1 MKYTISTVILA
12 MIFFSCSPR
21 AYYAIDALRHSEF
34 VLQTKNYALNDIVE
48 SKLERMKN
56 EGNIL
61 KFDGR
66 DNQNITY
73 FKIVFAPKDSIK
85 LKSLLMYAEPTKDS
99 KVIYIKTEPEFLL
112 LNEMNGN
119 KDTVYYKKGRHIYVN
134 KFRYRTRKFLGYKF
148 YPY

>member
-1 MKYTISTVILA
+1 MKYVISTVILA
-12 MIFFSCSPR
+12 MVFFSCSPR

-48 SKLERMKN
+48 SKLERMKT

-61 KFDGR
+61 KFDRR

-73 FKIVFAPKDSIK
+73 FKIEFPPKDSIK
-85 LKSLLMYAEPTKDS
+85 LKTLLMYAEPDIGT
-99 KVIYIKTEPEFLL
+99 KVIYIKAKPEFLL
-112 LNEMNGN
+112 FSEINGN
-119 KDTVYYKKGRHIYVN
+119 KDTVYYKKGRHVYVN
-134 KFRYRTRKFLGYKF
+134 KFRRRTRKVLSYKF